1 MHVRSNRQLM
11 RLAFDVGLVARVNR
25 KAEAR
30 AANTGRPAAQH
41 STLQA
46 NYFIAS

>member
-1 MHVRSNRQLM
+1 LV
-11 RLAFDVGLVARVNR
+11 RLAFDIDLVARVSR
-25 KAEAR
+25 KVERWTATTT
-30 AANTGRPAAQH
+30 TGRPPAQH

>member
-1 MHVRSNRQLM
+1 MHVRSNRQLV
-11 RLAFDVGLVARVNR
+11 RLVFDIGLVARVNR
-25 KAEAR
+25 KAERWTAK
-30 AANTGRPAAQH
+30 TGRPPAQH

>member
-1 MHVRSNRQLM
+1 MHARSNRQLA
-11 RLAFDVGLVARVNR
+11 RLAFDIDLAARVSR
-25 KAEAR
+25 KAERWTAK
-30 AANTGRPAAQH
+30 TGRPPARH

>member
-1 MHVRSNRQLM
+1 LV
-11 RLAFDVGLVARVNR
+11 RLAFDIDLVARVSR
-25 KAEAR
+25 KAERWTAK
-30 AANTGRPAAQH
+30 TGRPASQY

>member
-1 MHVRSNRQLM
+1 MHVRSNRQLV

-25 KAEAR
+25 KAEAW
-30 AANTGRPAAQH
+30 AAKTGRPPAHH